1 MNKPKIPTAPKTT
14 RILNALL
21 VRRDVKGLTGLTVAV
36 ALRQHG
42 VYALSQECGRLRK
55 LGWDIKGRMIKTSN
69 GVHCK
74 EYYL

>member
-1 MNKPKIPTAPKTT
+1 MKPETPSARKTHQV
-14 RILNALL
+14 LAALCGG
-21 VRRDVKGLTGLTVAV
+21 RRLTVAL
-36 ALRQHG
+36 ALQSLG

>member
-1 MNKPKIPTAPKTT
+1 MKQGKAPSAMKTHQV
-14 RILNALL
+14 LAALCGG
-21 VRRDVKGLTGLTVAV
+21 RRLTVAL
-36 ALRQHG
+36 ALQSLG

-55 LGWDIKGRMIKTSN
+55 LGWDIKGRMIKTSK